1 MTHSLS
7 DNLKSRD
14 ASASKNRALFLLLK
28 ILIVGLLNIWRR
40 APPQYEKLLNGCCK
54 NERANAEIW
63 ENSFG
68 NVERIPLYDFPSFN
82 KQ

>member
-1 MTHSLS
+1 MTAVSHDSFS
-7 DNLKSRD
+7 CFCKSTTN
-14 ASASKNRALFLLLK
+14 SWE
-28 ILIVGLLNIWRR
+28 NIWWR
-40 APPQYEKLLNGCCK
+40 AAAQYGKLVNGRCK
-54 NERANAEIW
+54 DEANAQIW

>member
-1 MTHSLS
+1 MIFSF
-7 DNLKSRD
+7 
-14 ASASKNRALFLLLK
+14 LFLEATLFF
-28 ILIVGLLNIWRR
+28 ILEELLNIWRR
-40 APPQYEKLLNGCCK
+40 VAPQYGKLVNGCCK
-54 NERANAEIW
+54 DEANAQIW

>member
-1 MTHSLS
+1 MIPFPVFVNPQQIVLS
-7 DNLKSRD
+7 YWE
-14 ASASKNRALFLLLK
+14 
-28 ILIVGLLNIWRR
+28 NIWWR
-40 APPQYEKLLNGCCK
+40 AAAQYGKLVNGGCK
-54 NERANAEIW
+54 DEANAQIW